1 MFARLRNDEGASA
14 VIVALLGVVLI
25 VVSALVV
32 DMGYWYN
39 VRRQLQASA
48 DAAALAGCR
57 ELASGASDTEIWG
70 IVTAYANKNAVV
82 PVDGISVVD
91 PSAGGLSDIGDDF
104 VKVTVSSDAVG
115 FFGRLLGRDT
125 NTIRAQSRAEL
136 GYLTGARSPVPWAL
150 PILQVTRMVAEVNG
164 VEYGMSSGSDGNWSG
179 WVPSGSTGLVNIVAY
194 NDQTLDPS
202 YPNGVPERVGPV
214 ARLIYLPAG
223 SRFADVRMPKQT
235 FTSGSG
241 EAVNVY
247 VELAAPLASGESIE
261 VTYNKKKYV
270 ASSVGGSAY
279 GASFAAPTTDD
290 LWATFEYSVA
300 IVSGKTVVE
309 ALPANPI
316 FVVRRSTYPMKT
328 IAVAPFVFRAGAPQP
343 AQVSVSLNSYTYGTV
358 YELKVIGGGGET
370 GNYMAIDF
378 STLRHPPN
386 WRAPQDPAEY
396 PDMPSSTSSYYEYV
410 AGTAPYDFIMHI
422 GDTVW
427 TQPGNLSG
435 PQTRQALQDRFDGEP
450 SDFAAWEAAGMP
462 STSKRIVFV
471 PITEKIQT
479 ATGTLPLR
487 VVSFAVMYVESVSTD
502 SGSALIRGRFV
513 DYAGPGWIV
522 SSDPPDSPLVVR
534 APHLV
539 ANDVDF

>member
-1 MFARLRNDEGASA
+1 MFARFRDDEGASA
-14 VIVALLGVVLI
+14 VIVAILGVVLI

-57 ELASGASDTEIWG
+57 ELATDASDTEVWD
-70 IVTAYANKNAVV
+70 IVTAYASKNAVV
-82 PVDGISVVD
+82 PVDNISVVD
-91 PSAGGLSDIGDDF
+91 PSAGGQSDIGDDF
-104 VKVTVSSDAVG
+104 VKVTVASDAVG
-115 FFGRLLGRDT
+115 FFGRLLGRET
-125 NTIRAQSRAEL
+125 NAIRAQSRAEL
-136 GYLTGARSPVPWAL
+136 GYLTGARSPAPWAL

-164 VEYGMSSGSDGNWSG
+164 VEYNMSSGTDGHWSG
-179 WVPSGSTGLVNIVAY
+179 WVPSGSTGLVNIIAY
-194 NDQTLDPS
+194 NDQTLDPA
-202 YPNGVPERVGPV
+202 YPNGVPESIGPV

-223 SRFADVRMPKQT
+223 SRFKDVRMPKQT
-235 FTSGSG
+235 FTSGAG

-247 VELAAPLASGESIE
+247 VELTAPLGAGESVEI
-261 VTYNKKKYV
+261 TYDKKSYV
-270 ASSVGGSAY
+270 ASSVGGNTYA
-279 GASFAAPTTDD
+279 ASFAAPSTDD
-290 LWATFEYSVA
+290 LWATFDYSVA
-300 IVSGKTVVE
+300 IVKAKKAVE

-328 IAVAPFVFRAGAPQP
+328 IAAAPFVFQAGAPQP
-343 AQVSVSLNSYTYGTV
+343 VQVSVTLNSYAYGNT

-378 STLRHPPN
+378 NTLRHPPN
-386 WRAPQDPAEY
+386 WRYPQDPAEY
-396 PDMPSSTSSYYEYV
+396 PDMPNASSTYYDYV
-410 AGTAPYDFIMHI
+410 AGNAPYDFIMHI

-427 TQPGNLSG
+427 TEPGNMSG

-479 ATGTLPLR
+479 ATGTVPLR
-487 VVSFAVMYVESVSTD
+487 VVSFAVMYVESVTTD
-502 SGSALIRGRFV
+502 SGGALIRGRFV